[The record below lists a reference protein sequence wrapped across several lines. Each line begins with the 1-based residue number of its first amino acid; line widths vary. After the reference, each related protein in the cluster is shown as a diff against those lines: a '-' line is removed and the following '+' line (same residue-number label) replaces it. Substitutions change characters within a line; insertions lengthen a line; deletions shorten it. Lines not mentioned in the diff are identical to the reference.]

1 MRSRNGSRPFLE
13 VAVGFVE
20 APDEQR
26 LLTPEVKHHGNRT
39 MAGCLHHGFSKTV
52 VMVKIV
58 FNITEFMPFKEVL
71 QCTAVPA
78 KVSGVNQEIRVS

>member
-1 MRSRNGSRPFLE
+1 MRARNGSRPFLE
-13 VAVGFVE
+13 VAVGFVQ

-26 LLTPEVKHHGNRT
+26 LLAPEVKHHGNRT
-39 MAGCLHHGFSKTV
+39 MAGCLHHSFSKTV
-52 VMVKIV
+52 VVVKIV

-71 QCTAVPA
+71 QRTAVAA